1 MYKKIINQSNAEK
14 LGFLL
19 IILLRFFISMP
30 RKQLKKIKLDMS
42 VASKATVG
50 HKKKHDHKNSC
61 KKFSIIIRHK

>member
-1 MYKKIINQSNAEK
+1 
-14 LGFLL
+14 
-19 IILLRFFISMP
+19 MP

-61 KKFSIIIRHK
+61 KKFRN